1 MPTVRAAWR
10 RVLEGVLS
18 VGATP
23 DESEIR
29 RGGRRVFLLAFV
41 LATLLTIPG
50 VIARFAAGYTWVG
63 VADLVTLVVPIFLL
77 VVIAVRPRSYVP
89 SLHAMFAVIMAGPIL
104 DTAMFGGLLPSG
116 LLVIF
121 GLDVA
126 LGALLAIGLR
136 AGLFW
141 FAVFLVSIAYA
152 VAVPSWI
159 DPIYTLDARTG
170 NAAFNLVAT
179 GIVTIA
185 VMIYFVRQRDRFQR
199 RSDDLLHAILPD
211 QIAAQLKD
219 QRGTIANDVESASV
233 LFADVVDFTPISAT
247 MSPAELVEVLDELFR
262 VFDGFVTELGLE
274 IIKTIGDAYM
284 VAGAV
289 PEPRPDHAHAIAD
302 RALRIRD
309 HVAAR

>member
-104 DTAMFGGLLPSG
+104 DTAMFGGLLPS
-116 LLVIF
+116 
-121 GLDVA
+121 
-126 LGALLAIGLR
+126 
-136 AGLFW
+136 
-141 FAVFLVSIAYA
+141 
-152 VAVPSWI
+152 
-159 DPIYTLDARTG
+159 
-170 NAAFNLVAT
+170 
-179 GIVTIA
+179 
-185 VMIYFVRQRDRFQR
+185 
-199 RSDDLLHAILPD
+199 
-211 QIAAQLKD
+211 
-219 QRGTIANDVESASV
+219 
-233 LFADVVDFTPISAT
+233 
-247 MSPAELVEVLDELFR
+247 
-262 VFDGFVTELGLE
+262 
-274 IIKTIGDAYM
+274 
-284 VAGAV
+284 
-289 PEPRPDHAHAIAD
+289 
-302 RALRIRD
+302 
-309 HVAAR
+309 

>member
-1 MPTVRAAWR
+1 LDKFPSMPTVRAVWR
-10 RVLEGVLS
+10 LVLEGVLS

-63 VADLVTLVVPIFLL
+63 VVDLVTLVVPIFLL

-179 GIVTIA
+179 G
-185 VMIYFVRQRDRFQR
+185 
-199 RSDDLLHAILPD
+199 
-211 QIAAQLKD
+211 
-219 QRGTIANDVESASV
+219 
-233 LFADVVDFTPISAT
+233 
-247 MSPAELVEVLDELFR
+247 
-262 VFDGFVTELGLE
+262 
-274 IIKTIGDAYM
+274 
-284 VAGAV
+284 
-289 PEPRPDHAHAIAD
+289 
-302 RALRIRD
+302 
-309 HVAAR
+309 